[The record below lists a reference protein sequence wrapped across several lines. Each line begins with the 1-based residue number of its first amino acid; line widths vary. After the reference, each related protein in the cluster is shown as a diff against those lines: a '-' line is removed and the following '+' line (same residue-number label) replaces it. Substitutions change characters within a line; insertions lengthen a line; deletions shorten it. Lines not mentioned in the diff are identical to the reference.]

1 MLNAQKR
8 KLFVLSRFLNCIRLV
23 RLGGGAFLSDVF
35 FRAEHLKMQFYAG
48 NKRKQMVLDDASFT
62 VEQGEAVG
70 IVGPSGAGKSTIA
83 RIICGL
89 IRPEYGDIYFKG
101 THIVGAEKTFQKE
114 FRTQIQLI
122 PQQPYLSL
130 DPKQKVGSSIMEPLF
145 VHKLVKQKK
154 QAQTCAY
161 QLLHS
166 VRLERDIFTRYPGQI
181 SGGQAQRVVIAR
193 ALAVSPELIIA
204 DESTSMLDVSA
215 QAQVIQIYK
224 RLIKEQ
230 NVSFIFISHNLP
242 LVKAFCSKVYGLQNG
257 MLSLMKG
264 T

>member
-1 MLNAQKR
+1 M
-8 KLFVLSRFLNCIRLV
+8 
-23 RLGGGAFLSDVF
+23 SDVF

-89 IRPEYGDIYFKG
+89 IRPEHGDIYFKG

-130 DPKQKVGSSIMEPLF
+130 DPKQKVGNSIMEPLF

-154 QAQTCAY
+154 QAQSCAY

-166 VRLERDIFTRYPGQI
+166 VRLEHDIFTRYPGQI
-181 SGGQAQRVVIAR
+181 SG
-193 ALAVSPELIIA
+193 
-204 DESTSMLDVSA
+204 
-215 QAQVIQIYK
+215 
-224 RLIKEQ
+224 
-230 NVSFIFISHNLP
+230 
-242 LVKAFCSKVYGLQNG
+242 
-257 MLSLMKG
+257 
-264 T
+264 

>member
-1 MLNAQKR
+1 
-8 KLFVLSRFLNCIRLV
+8 
-23 RLGGGAFLSDVF
+23 
-35 FRAEHLKMQFYAG
+35 
-48 NKRKQMVLDDASFT
+48 
-62 VEQGEAVG
+62 
-70 IVGPSGAGKSTIA
+70 
-83 RIICGL
+83 
-89 IRPEYGDIYFKG
+89 
-101 THIVGAEKTFQKE
+101 
-114 FRTQIQLI
+114 
-122 PQQPYLSL
+122 
-130 DPKQKVGSSIMEPLF
+130 MEPLF

-224 RLIKEQ
+224 KIDKRTK
-230 NVSFIFISHNLP
+230 
-242 LVKAFCSKVYGLQNG
+242 C
-257 MLSLMKG
+257 
-264 T
+264 

>member
-1 MLNAQKR
+1 MLVLNQVHKTFNIGTINEKPALR
-8 KLFVLSRFLNCIRLV
+8 GVSLTLNDGDFVTVI
-23 RLGGGAFLSDVF
+23 GG
-35 FRAEHLKMQFYAG
+35 
-48 NKRKQMVLDDASFT
+48 N
-62 VEQGEAVG
+62 
-70 IVGPSGAGKSTIA
+70 GAGKSTIA

>member
-1 MLNAQKR
+1 M
-8 KLFVLSRFLNCIRLV
+8 
-23 RLGGGAFLSDVF
+23 SDIF

-48 NKRKQMVLDDASFT
+48 NKQKQMVLDDASFT
-62 VEQGEAVG
+62 VEKGEAVG

-89 IRPEYGDIYFKG
+89 IRPEHGDIYFKG
-101 THIVGAEKTFQKE
+101 THRVGGEKTFQKE

-130 DPKQKVGSSIMEPLF
+130 DPKQKVGNSIMEPLF

-154 QAQTCAY
+154 QAQSCAY

-166 VRLERDIFTRYPGQI
+166 VRLEHDIFTRYPGQI
-181 SGGQAQRVVIAR
+181 SGGQAQRIVIAR

-224 RLIKEQ
+224 RLIQEQ

-242 LVKAFCSKVYGLQNG
+242 LVKAFCSKIYCLHNG

>member
-1 MLNAQKR
+1 MR
-8 KLFVLSRFLNCIRLV
+8 
-23 RLGGGAFLSDVF
+23 
-35 FRAEHLKMQFYAG
+35 
-48 NKRKQMVLDDASFT
+48 
-62 VEQGEAVG
+62 
-70 IVGPSGAGKSTIA
+70 
-83 RIICGL
+83 
-89 IRPEYGDIYFKG
+89 
-101 THIVGAEKTFQKE
+101 
-114 FRTQIQLI
+114 
-122 PQQPYLSL
+122 
-130 DPKQKVGSSIMEPLF
+130 
-145 VHKLVKQKK
+145 
-154 QAQTCAY
+154 
-161 QLLHS
+161 S

>member
-1 MLNAQKR
+1 M
-8 KLFVLSRFLNCIRLV
+8 
-23 RLGGGAFLSDVF
+23 SDSF

-48 NKRKQMVLDDASFT
+48 NKQKQMVLDDASFT

-89 IRPEYGDIYFKG
+89 IRPEQGDIYFKG
-101 THIVGAEKTFQKE
+101 THIGGSEKIFQKE
-114 FRTQIQLI
+114 FRTQIQMI

-130 DPKQKVGSSIMEPLF
+130 DPKQKVGNSIMEPLF

-154 QAQTCAY
+154 QAQIRAY
-161 QLLHS
+161 QLLRS
-166 VRLERDIFTRYPGQI
+166 VRLEDDIFTRYPSQI

-193 ALAVSPELIIA
+193 ALTVSPELIIA

-224 RLIKEQ
+224 RLIQEQ

-242 LVKAFCSKVYGLQNG
+242 LVKAFCSKIYCLHNG

>member
-1 MLNAQKR
+1 M
-8 KLFVLSRFLNCIRLV
+8 
-23 RLGGGAFLSDVF
+23 SDVF

-62 VEQGEAVG
+62 VEQGEFVA
-70 IVGPSGAGKSTIA
+70 IMGPSGSGKSTLLNCLATIDSPT
-83 RIICGL
+83 
-89 IRPEYGDIYFKG
+89 PEYGDIYFKG

>member
-1 MLNAQKR
+1 MT
-8 KLFVLSRFLNCIRLV
+8 
-23 RLGGGAFLSDVF
+23 DHF
-35 FRAEHLKMQFYAG
+35 FRADHLKIQFHTG
-48 NKRKQMVLDDASFT
+48 SKQKQNVLDDASLT
-62 VEQGEAVG
+62 VEKGEAVG

-89 IRPEYGDIYFKG
+89 IRPEQGDIYFKG
-101 THIVGAEKTFQKE
+101 KHIVGDKKTFQKE

-154 QAQTCAY
+154 QAKECAY

-166 VRLERDIFTRYPGQI
+166 VRLDDAIFTRYPSQI

-224 RLIKEQ
+224 NLMREK

-242 LVKAFCSKVYGLQNG
+242 LVEAFCSKIYQLHNG
-257 MLSLMKG
+257 MLILTKG